1 MLELNG
7 YTPGKGEGGM
17 TVMEQGG
24 TGDSGVLK
32 KVIEE
37 SKRTKTQFKE
47 IRPRVDS
54 LQEQMD
60 LQL

>member
-1 MLELNG
+1 
-7 YTPGKGEGGM
+7 M